1 MGRGVAQL
9 LAAADQQVL
18 DVPAKLAARAR
29 LLGAG
34 SARKTDATDAASVG
48 AVTQRN
54 ERLRPVQAE
63 NHTVVLRL
71 LSDRRDDLVAERT
84 RTLNRLHVLLR
95 DLHPGGAKRDL
106 STLQATAPVNAQASA
121 RERRRPEPAAGP
133 VTAPGGAGHAQ
144 ASVAG
149 HDTPTIDIC
158 RHA

>member
-1 MGRGVAQL
+1 MEGASGLGRGVAQL
-9 LAAADQQVL
+9 LAAADQHVL

-29 LLGAG
+29 LLGSG

-48 AVTQRN
+48 AVAQRH

-63 NHTVVLRL
+63 DHTVLLR

-106 STLQATAPVNAQASA
+106 STLQA
-121 RERRRPEPAAGP
+121 AALLRLIRP
-133 VTAPGGAGHAQ
+133 VTPVDEQRKTLARDLLADLRRL
-144 ASVAG
+144 
-149 HDTPTIDIC
+149 DTTI
-158 RHA
+158 